1 MKKLKAVLA
10 VVLVL
15 ALTFAFTACS
25 NSGTSTDGSDS
36 SQADTSSKSSA
47 ANTNTGDNNNGD
59 NNNKGSNNILPE
71 FDKTGK
77 IEETKLTDTFDV
89 SITAT
94 ELTYNNYEVTL
105 SLKLENKSDA
115 KREAYAGT
123 AGYGCNSVNGYMI
136 HDGYL
141 SCELDPGA
149 TAEDEISFSYA
160 ELGVHGISK
169 IADMGIGFDI
179 SDDDYNHEH
188 SEMAYVKTQFADS
201 YDYSEDTYLKTLKS
215 NALQNAYGMTM
226 DSLSE
231 KTVYSEGNVSLISQA
246 LITNKDGDTS
256 LMLEFDN
263 RADQPL
269 YVSLTGLSLNGTS
282 VTDSYIAS
290 DLIWTGKKSVV
301 SVSLKKYFKENEELN
316 AKNLKTVEF
325 NVKLSNLD
333 SMPVTQGTEVT
344 IEF

>member
-25 NSGTSTDGSDS
+25 SSGTATDGSDS
-36 SQADTSSKSSA
+36 SQADTSSKSSD
-47 ANTNTGDNNNGD
+47 GNNNTGD

-94 ELTYNNYEVTL
+94 ELTYNNYKVTL

-115 KREAYAGT
+115 KREVHAGT
-123 AGYGCNSVNGYMI
+123 AGYGCNSINGYMI
-136 HDGYL
+136 YDGYL

-169 IADMGIGFDI
+169 IADIGIGFDI

-188 SEMAYVKTQFADS
+188 SEMAYVKTQFAGD
-201 YDYSEDTYLKTLKS
+201 YDYNEDTYLKTLKS
-215 NALQNAYGMTM
+215 NAFQNAYGMTM

-246 LITNKDGDTS
+246 LITNKDGDTR

-263 RADQPL
+263 KADQAL

-333 SMPVTQGTEVT
+333 SMPVTQGSVVT
-344 IEF
+344 INF